1 MTNLQTLKLGQSIK
15 AIIAAINGNFTELN
29 NRKTYKVLYSG
40 SVAIPNKDADT
51 STTITLTD
59 NPANYDGIIIQL
71 DDCGAFEYFG
81 PLTAGKVLKP
91 VHNQFD
97 MTAEMAGWNM
107 FAYNCEIL
115 SNKRL
120 KLSGFIFSGSN
131 YDKDP
136 NLDIYLLRY
145 ITRYSIKNLTKV
157 IGIKLT

>member
-1 MTNLQTLKLGQSIK
+1 MQIFKLGQSVK
-15 AIIAAINGNFTELN
+15 AILKGINANFAELN
-29 NRKTYKVLYSG
+29 NRKTYKVLYDS
-40 SVAIPNKDADT
+40 SVDIPTKNGGT

-59 NPANYDGIIIQL
+59 NPANYDGIILQL
-71 DDCGAFEYFG
+71 DDCSAYEYFG

-107 FAYNCEIL
+107 FGYNCEIL

-120 KLSGFIFSGSN
+120 KLSGFIFSGSP

-136 NLDIYLLRY
+136 ALDIYLLRY
-145 ITRYSIKNLTKV
+145 DDRYSVKPLKKV
-157 IGIKLT
+157 IGIKFN